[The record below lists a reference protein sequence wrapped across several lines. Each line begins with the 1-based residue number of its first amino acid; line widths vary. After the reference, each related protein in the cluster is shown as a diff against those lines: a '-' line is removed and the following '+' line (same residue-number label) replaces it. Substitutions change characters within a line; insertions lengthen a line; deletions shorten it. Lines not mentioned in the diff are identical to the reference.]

1 MKVRT
6 QGKEG
11 VIRRISE
18 LHGLR
23 QEEGYESQ
31 PSLAYSGKGIRSG
44 MSAPGSTLPR
54 SPESQFAFVH
64 MCSKLT
70 FITCLSYWIKGSY
83 AKR

>member
-1 MKVRT
+1 MLPEMKVRT

-31 PSLAYSGKGIRSG
+31 PILVYSGKGIRSG
-44 MSAPGSTLPR
+44 MAALAQPFPVALRVSLPL
-54 SPESQFAFVH
+54 F
-64 MCSKLT
+64 
-70 FITCLSYWIKGSY
+70 TCAVSSRL
-83 AKR
+83 